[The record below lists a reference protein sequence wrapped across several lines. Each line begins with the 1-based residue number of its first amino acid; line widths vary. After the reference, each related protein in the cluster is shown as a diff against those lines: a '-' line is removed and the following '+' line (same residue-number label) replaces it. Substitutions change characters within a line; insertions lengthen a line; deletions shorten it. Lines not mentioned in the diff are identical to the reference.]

1 MKIPTKILFFLP
13 VAAGLGLLFLMVSN
27 KKPPVRQELTENSRS
42 VHVVEVKA
50 MSVIPRVTGYG
61 YVQPTETWQAIPEVS
76 GRIIEMHPELK
87 KGAFI
92 SKGDLLVRIDPQS
105 YGLAESRGVASVMSV
120 EASLVELEQ
129 QRINNEKLLEIEQQA
144 LRLSRQEMERKRNL
158 YDKGYIS
165 ASDLELEEKNMLAQE
180 ASVNS
185 LLNTLKL
192 IPAQEKALL
201 AEKESGVSNLSERRL
216 DIEKTIIRAPFDCR
230 IAEVNI
236 ELDQFA
242 PAGTQLIEAISI
254 SAVEIP
260 VQLSPSAFAGLLS
273 ASPQELSPLL
283 QQSLDMEK
291 IREVIGISAK
301 VRIPLF
307 GKTVEWDGTFMR
319 TAESIDMS
327 TGTIAV
333 YVAVQNPYDQVQP
346 GERPPLVPNMYTQV
360 ELKGRARDNR
370 FIVPFQAIHNGI
382 VYTVDAD
389 NRLKSLP
396 IEVELVMGN
405 LAIVKKGFP
414 GNTTVIT
421 TDLIP
426 AVEGMLLKPQV
437 DESLTS
443 EINALDAEI

>member
-1 MKIPTKILFFLP
+1 MKLSKRIFFFLP
-13 VAAGLGLLFLMVSN
+13 VAAGLVLLFMMVST
-27 KKPPVRQELTENSRS
+27 KKGPVRQELKEQSRS
-42 VHVVEVKA
+42 VSVVEVK
-50 MSVIPRVTGYG
+50 SRTVTPRVTGYG
-61 YVQPTETWQAIPEVS
+61 YVQPSETWQAIPEVG

-87 KGAFI
+87 RGAFI
-92 SKGDLLVRIDPQS
+92 SKGDLLIRIDPQS
-105 YGLAESRGVASVMSV
+105 YGLAESRGAASVMSV
-120 EASLVELEQ
+120 EARLVELEQ

-201 AEKESGVSNLSERRL
+201 AQKESDVSNLSERRL

-236 ELDQFA
+236 EQDQFA

-260 VQLSPSAFAGLLS
+260 VQLSPSAFAGLLQT
-273 ASPQELSPLL
+273 SPQELSPLI
-283 QQSLDMEK
+283 QQSLSMEK
-291 IREVIGISAK
+291 IREFIGISAK
-301 VRIPLF
+301 VSIPLF
-307 GKTVEWDGTFMR
+307 NKTVEWDGEFMR

-333 YVAVQNPYDQVQP
+333 YVSVKNPYDRMQP

-360 ELKGRARDNR
+360 ELKGRARTNR
-370 FIVPFQAIHNGI
+370 FIVPFQAIHNGT
-382 VYTVDAD
+382 VYTIDTD

-396 IEVELVMGN
+396 VEVEMVMGN
-405 LAIVKKGFP
+405 LAIIKEGFA
-414 GNTTVIT
+414 GTTTVIT

-426 AVEGMLLKPQV
+426 AVEGMLLNPQI

>member
-1 MKIPTKILFFLP
+1 MKISKKILFFLP
-13 VAAGLGLLFLMVSN
+13 VAAGLVLLFLMVSN
-27 KKPPVRQELTENSRS
+27 KKAPVRQELTEKKRS
-42 VHVVEVKA
+42 VSVVEVKA
-50 MSVIPRVTGYG
+50 RTVIPRVTGYG
-61 YVQPTETWQAIPEVS
+61 YVKPTETWQAIPEVS
-76 GRIIEMHPELK
+76 GRIIQIHPELK
-87 KGAFI
+87 RGAFI
-92 SKGDLLVRIDPQS
+92 SKGDLLVRIDPQT
-105 YGLAESRGVASVMSV
+105 YGLAESRGAASVMSV
-120 EASLVELEQ
+120 EARLIELEQ

-144 LRLSRQEMERKRNL
+144 LRLFRQEMERKRNL

-273 ASPQELSPLL
+273 TSPQELLPVF
-283 QQSLDMEK
+283 QQSPSMDK

-301 VRIPLF
+301 VSIPLF
-307 GKTVEWDGTFMR
+307 NKTVEWDGTFMR

-333 YVAVQNPYDQVQP
+333 YVSVQNPYDQVKP

-360 ELKGRARDNR
+360 ELKGRARTNR
-370 FIVPFQAIHNGI
+370 FIVPVQAIHNGT

-389 NRLKSLP
+389 SRLKSLP
-396 IEVELVMGN
+396 VEVEMVMGN
-405 LAIVKKGFP
+405 LAIIKEGFM
-414 GNTTVIT
+414 GNATVIT

-426 AVEGMLLKPQV
+426 AVEGMLLAPQI
-437 DESLTS
+437 DEELTA
-443 EINALDAEI
+443 EIDALDDEI